1 MVHAI
6 ITVTIFEGFNVMI
19 LTTFFFKEKNQ
30 NNVNISNEGHFN
42 FMVWNVTIHKRWKY
56 GFILFKFYN
65 DGLSY

>member
-42 FMVWNVTIHKRWKY
+42 FMV
-56 GFILFKFYN
+56 
-65 DGLSY
+65 